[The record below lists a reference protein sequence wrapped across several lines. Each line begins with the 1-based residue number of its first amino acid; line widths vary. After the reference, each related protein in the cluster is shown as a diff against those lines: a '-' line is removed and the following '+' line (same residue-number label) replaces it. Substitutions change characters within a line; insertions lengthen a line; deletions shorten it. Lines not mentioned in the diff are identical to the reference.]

1 MGIKSL
7 CLFFGLRFCLFPSP
21 PISLL
26 LGRRSESEELKVD
39 RLPSNQ
45 PNLSFSLN
53 KRKLDVQFS
62 AIATHP
68 S

>member
-21 PISLL
+21 PIPLL

-39 RLPSNQ
+39 RRRAI
-45 PNLSFSLN
+45 SLISLFLRTKGN
-53 KRKLDVQFS
+53 
-62 AIATHP
+62 
-68 S
+68 